1 MERGSEMSRLDEI
14 KKGLEAINKTI
25 GMSPHRKLCEAYHV
39 VHSVIQNTY
48 YISHHPSKDPELR
61 EWEYFCDPRR
71 DFFYNPNKS
80 IHFLMTKRPDKSILT
95 WCIRPDAQ
103 DSLRL
108 HRHEIGD
115 CPIGE
120 YSKYGVTV

>member
-1 MERGSEMSRLDEI
+1 MSRLDEI

-25 GMSPHRKLCEAYHV
+25 GMSSHRKLCEAYHV

-48 YISHHPSKDPELR
+48 HMSHHPSKDPELR

-103 DSLRL
+103 DRLRL

-120 YSKYGVTV
+120 YSKHGVTI